1 MATTTIAATDPKAQ
15 EMCPKGRFFADQ
27 TFHFETL
34 RNAATPSRVV
44 PISAMCRRRRSSLL
58 RDQGL

>member
-34 RNAATPSRVV
+34 RNAGYTLSP
-44 PISAMCRRRRSSLL
+44 
-58 RDQGL
+58 GLSNPA